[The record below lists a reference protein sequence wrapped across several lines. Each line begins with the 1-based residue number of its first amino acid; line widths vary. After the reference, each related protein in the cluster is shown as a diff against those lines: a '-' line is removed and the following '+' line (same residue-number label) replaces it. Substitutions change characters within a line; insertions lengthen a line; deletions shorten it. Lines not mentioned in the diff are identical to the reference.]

1 MSILR
6 DLSKAKK
13 IVKDKYEARRLLAE
27 EEIRESE
34 RKYRELAD
42 SITDVFFAM
51 DKDLRYTYW
60 NKASEKLV
68 GISAKDAIGKSIFEL
83 FPDNEETRR
92 AVRIYQAVLKLGH
105 PQTFVNEYHLRGK
118 KSFFEISAYPSKDGL
133 SVFAKDIT
141 ERKRMEENLRES
153 EEKFR
158 NLAEQSPN
166 MIFINKKGRVVY
178 ANERCEEVMG
188 YKREDFYS
196 PDFNFFTLVAPE
208 FTETVKAA
216 FNRHTRNKEVVPYEY
231 ALITKE
237 GKIIEAIL
245 TTKLIQYEGD
255 RAILGIVTDISERK
269 RAEEVLK
276 ESEEKFRSV
285 IENASIP
292 IFFTDFKGNVLA
304 CNKRVAELTGYPM
317 GVLVRK
323 NFLKIGI
330 LPKKYRFKTAKLLLE
345 AKARLNKK
353 PFLAIDILRG
363 SEIFEFTR
371 KDGKKV
377 TIEIMAMGIKGKHGV
392 EIMCIIRDIT
402 RYKKL
407 EKELGQTMREL
418 KKLKAKLKSS

>member
-1 MSILR
+1 MSILH

-13 IVKDKYEARRLLAE
+13 IVKGKYEARQLLAE

-34 RKYRELAD
+34 RRYRELAD

-60 NKASEKLV
+60 NRASEKLV

-92 AVRIYQAVLKLGH
+92 AARIYQAVLKLGH
-105 PQTFVNEYHLRGK
+105 PQTFVSEYHLRGK
-118 KSFFEISAYPSKDGL
+118 EFFFELSAYPSKDGL
-133 SVFAKDIT
+133 SVFVKDIT

-158 NLAEQSPN
+158 NLAEQLPN

-188 YKREDFYS
+188 YKREEFYS
-196 PDFNFFTLVAPE
+196 PDFNFLTLIAPE
-208 FTETVKAA
+208 SIETVKAS
-216 FNRHTRNKEVVPYEY
+216 FSRHMRNKEVVPHEY
-231 ALITKE
+231 AFITKE
-237 GKIIEAIL
+237 GKRIEAIL
-245 TTKLIQYEGD
+245 TTKLIQYESD

-269 RAEEVLK
+269 RAEEALK

-285 IENASIP
+285 TENASIP
-292 IFFTDFKGNVLA
+292 IFSIDFKGNVLA
-304 CNKRVAELTGYPM
+304 CNKRAAELAGYPI

-330 LPKKYRFKTAKLLLE
+330 LPKKYRFKAAKLLLE
-345 AKARLNKK
+345 AKARLSKK
-353 PFLAIDILRG
+353 PFLAVDILRG

-418 KKLKAKLKSS
+418 KKFKAKLKSS